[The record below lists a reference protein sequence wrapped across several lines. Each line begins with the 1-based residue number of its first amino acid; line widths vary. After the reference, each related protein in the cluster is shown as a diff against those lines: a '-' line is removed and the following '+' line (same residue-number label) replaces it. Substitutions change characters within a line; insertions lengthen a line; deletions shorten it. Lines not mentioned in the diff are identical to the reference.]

1 MKPKPRFILD
11 EQSIM
16 KGYKSAPKRFN
27 FTLRN
32 ADREA
37 IDGIA
42 KELGIDAIT
51 FCRAAVSKVITEYQ
65 TDKEPFIREVARVKQ
80 RIAERFGLDAREAD
94 RRADRIARDNE
105 LVDVVPASMDDV
117 DAVEY
122 TIETKEGK

>member
-1 MKPKPRFILD
+1 MKSKPRFILD

-32 ADREA
+32 ADRAA
-37 IDGIA
+37 IDAIA

-51 FCRAAVSKVITEYQ
+51 FCRAAVQKVIAEYQ
-65 TDKEPFIREVARVKQ
+65 TDKEPFVKEVARVKH
-80 RIAERFGLDAREAD
+80 RIAERFGLAARDAD
-94 RRADRIARDNE
+94 RLAQRIARDNE

-117 DAVEY
+117 EAVEY